1 VLGRVEA
8 IDRGHD
14 PGAMLLRAFLL
25 LALALPLVACGGGE
39 LTQKTL
45 QKEVESIGSAA
56 AEGGL
61 LAHDTADGRSTDAF
75 TAVHSQVLAEQATK
89 VEQKLASAEVA
100 PGLEEERRQADR
112 LAARVQR
119 ELERLH
125 DDPADRQLARAVATR
140 LDQAAKAA
148 EELAK

>member
-1 VLGRVEA
+1 
-8 IDRGHD
+8 
-14 PGAMLLRAFLL
+14 MLRRAT
-25 LALALPLVACGGGE
+25 ALAALTLAFAACGGGE
-39 LTQKTL
+39 LTQKSL

-61 LAHDTADGRSTDAF
+61 LAHDTADGRSTHAF

-89 VEQKLASAEVA
+89 VEQKLSSADVS
-100 PGLEEERRQADR
+100 PGLEGKRREADR
-112 LAARVQR
+112 LAVRVQS

-125 DDPADRQLARAVATR
+125 DHPADRGLARAVAGR

>member
-1 VLGRVEA
+1 MLGRAVLFA
-8 IDRGHD
+8 
-14 PGAMLLRAFLL
+14 
-25 LALALPLVACGGGE
+25 ALALVLVACGGGK

-61 LAHDTADGRSTDAF
+61 LAHDTADGRSTHAF
-75 TAVHSQVLAEQATK
+75 TAVHSQVLAEQARK
-89 VEQKLASAEVA
+89 VEQKLASAEVS
-100 PGLEEERRQADR
+100 PGLEAKRRQAGR
-112 LAARVQR
+112 LAAQVQS

-125 DDPADRQLARAVATR
+125 DHPADRELARAVANR
-140 LDQAAKAA
+140 LDEAAKAA

>member
-1 VLGRVEA
+1 MLARAISVAASALVLA
-8 IDRGHD
+8 
-14 PGAMLLRAFLL
+14 
-25 LALALPLVACGGGE
+25 ACGGGE

-56 AEGGL
+56 AEGGF
-61 LAHDTADGRSTDAF
+61 LAHDTADGRSTHAF

-89 VEQKLASAEVA
+89 VEQKLSSADVS
-100 PGLEEERRQADR
+100 PGLEGKRRQADR
-112 LAARVQR
+112 LAAQVQS

-125 DDPADRQLARAVATR
+125 DRPADRELARAVAGR

>member
-1 VLGRVEA
+1 
-8 IDRGHD
+8 
-14 PGAMLLRAFLL
+14 MLVRALVL
-25 LALALPLVACGGGE
+25 LALAFALVGCGGE
-39 LTQKTL
+39 LTQSKL

-61 LAHDTADGRSTDAF
+61 LAHDSADGRSTHAF
-75 TAVHSQVLAEQATK
+75 TAVHSRVLAEQATK
-89 VEQKLASAEVA
+89 VEQKLESAEVA
-100 PGLEEERRQADR
+100 PGLESTRRQAEH
-112 LAARVQR
+112 LAARVES

-125 DDPADRQLARAVATR
+125 DHPADRELARVVATR